1 VKKSII
7 ICELALSA
15 ATLGSMAKAVTV
27 NPAEWNFIVMSYFE
41 LPAWWTSGTDV
52 DTSCPQYDYTWELT
66 QAGLKLDING
76 TDWEDILNLIPEG
89 DRSGF
94 GTEYET
100 PDFDGFDILLDRRFE
115 ASGVFG
121 VDIHAYVDENG
132 TGRVDASNIYFGS
145 YEGHE
150 VTGLGLAGN
159 ITVTAIPEP
168 ATIALLG
175 LGALVLIRRKRSA

>member
-1 VKKSII
+1 MKKSII
-7 ICELALSA
+7 ICELVLSA
-15 ATLGSMAKAVTV
+15 ATFGSTARAVTV

-52 DTSCPQYDYTWELT
+52 DTSYPQYDYTWEIT
-66 QAGLKLDING
+66 EAGLKLNING
-76 TDWEDILNLIPEG
+76 TGWEDILHLIPEG
-89 DRSGF
+89 DRSGS
-94 GTEYET
+94 GTEFEI
-100 PDFDGFDILLDRRFE
+100 PDFDGFEILDRRFE
-115 ASGVFG
+115 ESGVFG
-121 VDIHAYVDENG
+121 VDIYAYVDENG
-132 TGRVDASNIYFGS
+132 TGHVDASNIYFGS
-145 YEGHE
+145 YEGHD